1 MTIELIRRRAAAGS
15 DPVPRPRAAAAR
27 GRAARLVRGRPEDPR
42 WVRPTLLGLL
52 AATALLYLWDLS
64 ASGWANSFYAAA
76 VQAGAK
82 SWEAFFYGSSDA
94 ANSITV
100 DKPPASLWVMGL
112 SARLFGLS
120 SWSLLVPE
128 ALMGVGSVGLLYVTV
143 RRWYGAA
150 AGLLAGA
157 ALALTPVAVL
167 MFRFDNPD
175 AMLVLLLIAAVYAMQ
190 RAIESG
196 STRWV
201 AAVGALIGF
210 GFLTKML
217 QALLIVPGLAV
228 VFLIAG
234 PGGLL
239 HRIRQVF
246 VGLAALL
253 AATGWWVA
261 IVEIVPAAD
270 RPYIGGSQ
278 HNSILELVLGYNGLG
293 RLSGN
298 ETGSVGAGS
307 GGPGGGGMWGP
318 TGWLRMFNADN
329 GSQVA
334 WLIPAALLLGA
345 LALWRPRR
353 AARTDRTRA
362 GLLLWGSWLLVT
374 MGTFSFMKG
383 IYHPYYTVALAPA
396 VAAVVAIGAVLAW
409 RNRRQRST
417 AVALAAAVA
426 LTVWWSERLLARSPG
441 FQSWLHPTLW
451 VLGGLAVLAL
461 LGNNWLPRRAVLVA
475 ATVAV
480 GVGLAGPAAYA
491 VQTAGQPHSGSL
503 PTAGPA
509 GQGSRGG
516 PRGFG
521 PGGSGRGGFG
531 GGGGNPAGGFT
542 RRGTAGTTGRQSFG
556 GFPSGGFPSGGFAGG
571 GFGGGRG
578 GGGGGMGGLLDGSQ
592 PGTALTA
599 LLKAGAAGHTWVA
612 ATVGS
617 NSASGYQ
624 LATGDPVMPIGG
636 FNGSDPS
643 PTLAQFK
650 ADVTAGKIHYFIG
663 GGGFGNQMGGSQAAN
678 QIASWVEA
686 NFTSQ
691 AVDGVTLYDLTTPT
705 TTAATAAN

>member
-1 MTIELIRRRAAAGS
+1 
-15 DPVPRPRAAAAR
+15 
-27 GRAARLVRGRPEDPR
+27 
-42 WVRPTLLGLL
+42 LGLL
-52 AATALLYLWDLS
+52 AATALLYLWGLS

-76 VQAGAK
+76 VQAGTK

-128 ALMGVGSVGLLYVTV
+128 ALMGVGSVGLLYLTV

-157 ALALTPVAVL
+157 ALALTPIAVL

-234 PGGLL
+234 AGGLL
-239 HRIRQVF
+239 HRVRQLL
-246 VGLAALL
+246 VGLVALIL
-253 AATGWWVA
+253 AAGWWVA
-261 IVEIVPAAD
+261 IVELVPAAD

-278 HNSILELVLGYNGLG
+278 HNSILELVLGYNGFG
-293 RLSGN
+293 RLSGT
-298 ETGSVGAGS
+298 ETGSVGGGA

-329 GSQVA
+329 GGQVS
-334 WLIPAALLLGA
+334 WLIPAALLLGG
-345 LALWRPRR
+345 LALWRIRR
-353 AARTDRTRA
+353 APRTDRTRA
-362 GLLLWGSWLLVT
+362 GLLLWGSWLLLT
-374 MGTFSFMKG
+374 MATFSFMKG

-396 VAAVVAIGAVLAW
+396 VSAVVAIGAVLAW

-417 AVALAAAVA
+417 AVGLAAAAGV
-426 LTVWWSERLLARSPG
+426 TVWWSERLLARSPS

-451 VLGGLAVLAL
+451 VLGVLAVLAL
-461 LGNNWLPRRAVLVA
+461 LGNAWLPRRVALVA
-475 ATVAV
+475 AVAAI

-509 GQGSRGG
+509 VQGSRGG
-516 PRGFG
+516 PGGGF
-521 PGGSGRGGFG
+521 GRGGFG
-531 GGGGNPAGGFT
+531 PPNGVV
-542 RRGTAGTTGRQSFG
+542 RRGTAGTTSRRAFGG
-556 GFPSGGFPSGGFAGG
+556 GFPGGGFAGG
-571 GFGGGRG
+571 GFGAGGGRG
-578 GGGGGMGGLLDGSQ
+578 GNPGGGGIGGLLEGST
-592 PGTALTA
+592 PGAALTA

-617 NSASGYQ
+617 NDASGYQ

-643 PTLAQFK
+643 PTLAQFQ
-650 ADVTAGKIHYFIG
+650 ADVGAGRIHYFIG
-663 GGGFGNQMGGSQAAN
+663 GGAKANGLGGGQMGGSQAAN
-678 QIASWVEA
+678 QIAAWVEA
-686 NFTSQ
+686 NFTAQS
-691 AVDGVTLYDLTTPT
+691 VGGVTVYDLTAPS
-705 TTAATAAN
+705 TTAANATN